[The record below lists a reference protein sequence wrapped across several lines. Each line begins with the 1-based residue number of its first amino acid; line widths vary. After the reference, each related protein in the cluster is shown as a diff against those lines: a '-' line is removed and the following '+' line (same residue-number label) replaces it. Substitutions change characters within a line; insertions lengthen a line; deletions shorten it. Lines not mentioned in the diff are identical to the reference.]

1 MDLVQS
7 TSQKL
12 VDVINDLLDK
22 QQEVTMN
29 CQDSLS
35 KKTEYKSE
43 KQS

>member
-1 MDLVQS
+1 MYLVQS

-12 VDVINDLLDK
+12 VDVINELLNK

-35 KKTEYKSE
+35 KVTKYKSE